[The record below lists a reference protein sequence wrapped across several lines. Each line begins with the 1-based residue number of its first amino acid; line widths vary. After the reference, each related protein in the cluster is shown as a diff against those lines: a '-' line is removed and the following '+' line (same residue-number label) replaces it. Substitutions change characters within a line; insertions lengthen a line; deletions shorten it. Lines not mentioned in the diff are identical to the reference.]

1 MSAMSAAV
9 KRDGEA
15 GGEPAGTSPEIFPRG
30 PRMAGPAT
38 DQDGAEPDA
47 SSPGERSGEAGP
59 SSPGRNERRLR
70 LVATEL
76 HVTEVRVA
84 RKVSTRTLRVGGPE
98 PRTERSGVPRAGAQP
113 PCDPGVSAQRASG
126 PRVSAERVTVQRASV
141 QRASVQRASVQRSS
155 VPGAG
160 VPGASMQRVRVQ
172 RASARRVRVQGA
184 SMQPGELRLTRRGRR
199 VLTGFAMLVAVIGAM
214 LIWTSVA
221 GGAQAP
227 RVGPPARSAY
237 QGMTQVVV
245 RPGQTL
251 WSVAAAADPSADPWT
266 VIQQISDANAL
277 NGSQIQAG
285 QLLWVPKG

>member
-1 MSAMSAAV
+1 
-9 KRDGEA
+9 
-15 GGEPAGTSPEIFPRG
+15 
-30 PRMAGPAT
+30 
-38 DQDGAEPDA
+38 
-47 SSPGERSGEAGP
+47 
-59 SSPGRNERRLR
+59 
-70 LVATEL
+70 
-76 HVTEVRVA
+76 
-84 RKVSTRTLRVGGPE
+84 
-98 PRTERSGVPRAGAQP
+98 VPRVGAQP
-113 PCDPGVSAQRASG
+113 PCDPGVSEQRATG

-141 QRASVQRASVQRSS
+141 QRSR

-160 VPGASMQRVRVQ
+160 VPGASVQRVRVQ

>member
-1 MSAMSAAV
+1 MSVMIAAV

-15 GGEPAGTSPEIFPRG
+15 GGEPAVTSPEIFHRG

-38 DQDGAEPDA
+38 DQDGADLDA
-47 SSPGERSGEAGP
+47 SSPGERAGEAGP
-59 SSPGRNERRLR
+59 SRPERDQRRLR

-98 PRTERSGVPRAGAQP
+98 PRTERSGVPRVGAQP
-113 PCDPGVSAQRASG
+113 ACGPGVSEQRASG
-126 PRVSAERVTVQRASV
+126 PRLSAERVTVQRASV
-141 QRASVQRASVQRSS
+141 QRAS
-155 VPGAG
+155 
-160 VPGASMQRVRVQ
+160 
-172 RASARRVRVQGA
+172 ARRVRVQGV
-184 SMQPGELRLTRRGRR
+184 SMQPGGLRLTRRGRR

-227 RVGPPARSAY
+227 RVGAPARSAY

-285 QLLWVPKG
+285 QMLWVPKG

>member
-1 MSAMSAAV
+1 MSVMSAA
-9 KRDGEA
+9 EA
-15 GGEPAGTSPEIFPRG
+15 GEPAVTSPEIFHRG

-38 DQDGAEPDA
+38 DQDGADPDA

-59 SSPGRNERRLR
+59 STPERDQRRLR
-70 LVATEL
+70 LVATER

-84 RKVSTRTLRVGGPE
+84 RKVSTRTLRIGGPE
-98 PRTERSGVPRAGAQP
+98 PRTERSGVPRVDAQP
-113 PCDPGVSAQRASG
+113 ACGPGVSEQRASG
-126 PRVSAERVTVQRASV
+126 PRLSAERVTVQRASV
-141 QRASVQRASVQRSS
+141 QTASVQQASVYRSS

-160 VPGASMQRVRVQ
+160 VPGASVQQASVQRVRVQ

-184 SMQPGELRLTRRGRR
+184 SMQPGGLRLTRRGRR

-227 RVGPPARSAY
+227 RVGAPARSAY